1 MKNYI
6 DLVGKEIVFINEVVE
21 SYNKLLK
28 KEVLTLGNAFDN
40 FYLNLIK
47 ENENYKNYKITRS
60 ASDNGYMNNYMI
72 YSSKSIKNEEIKSKN
87 FELSELEIVM
97 TEENEVSI
105 KHISLSKYIKE
116 DSIMLTYSIKEK
128 NINITITYEKENSF
142 ALSKISID
150 NNNKFKITNLIDEM
164 PKSKNFRSA
173 YYIINKLQEVENPE
187 NIIDY
192 LLIDKE
198 IKEEDL
204 NLYLLAFDFDFRDA
218 ANNPLK
224 LNLEIKNKLLV
235 NNRTVKIK

>member
-6 DLVGKEIVFINEVVE
+6 ELVGKEIVFINEVIE

-47 ENENYKNYKITRS
+47 ENEEYKDYKITRS

-72 YSSKSIKNEEIKSKN
+72 YSSKSIKNEEIKSTDFK
-87 FELSELEIVM
+87 LSELEIGM
-97 TEENEVSI
+97 TEENEVSVN
-105 KHISLSKYIKE
+105 HISLSKYIKE

-128 NINITITYEKENSF
+128 NITITVQQENSF
-142 ALSKISID
+142 ALSKISIGI
-150 NNNKFKITNLIDEM
+150 NNKFKITNLIDNM
-164 PKSKNFRSA
+164 PENENFRSA
-173 YYIINKLQEVENPE
+173 YYIINNLQKVESPE
-187 NIIDY
+187 KIIDY